1 MVESLSIA
9 RLSRIRRRRTAPLI
23 LEVDLTE
30 GLADETPTDPI
41 GQIVAM
47 RRQRLSDVVEGIRRG
62 ANDPRVKALVAKIGG
77 QPIGLAKVQ
86 ELRSAVQV
94 FTQGGKPAVAW
105 SESFGE
111 FGPGTVH
118 YYLACAFS
126 EIALL
131 PSGAVGLTGINVSN
145 WFFRDVVDKL
155 GVEYEGSARHE
166 YKTAANAFTE
176 RGMTAPH
183 REATGR
189 IVESFTEQFAEG
201 IATARGLAAA
211 EVRSLM
217 DRGPFLA
224 EEARNAGLVDRL
236 GYRDEIYAGLF
247 DRFRSGAAANGSATP
262 HLQYVAR
269 YHRVHSLADR
279 VPAMR
284 RSGGQ
289 VALISGVGQVVSGRS
304 RRAPLGRG
312 TAMGSDT
319 LTAAF
324 RAARRDPSVRAVV
337 FRVDSPGGSYVAS
350 DVIMREV
357 RLTEEAGTPVVVSMG
372 DVAASGGYF
381 VALGAGTIVAQ
392 PGTIT
397 GSIGVFVGKAVLSGL
412 LGKLGVSSDWV
423 DGARHAGM
431 FGADRKFSDSEWER
445 VNAMLDHIYDDFT
458 AKVAHARGM
467 TREEVHEVARGR
479 VWTGKDAFERGLVDE
494 LGGLDA
500 AVRLARSRAGLP
512 SAAPLRPY
520 PRTTPLDR
528 LLPVESS
535 EDRSAAS
542 AQTRLSGWGPL
553 ADVSARLGLPA
564 SGPLIMPG
572 TWEVR

>member
-1 MVESLSIA
+1 MVESVSIA
-9 RLSRIRRRRTAPLI
+9 RLSRIRQRRTAPLI

-41 GQIVAM
+41 GQILAM

-62 ANDPRVKALVAKIGG
+62 AADPRVKALVAKVGG

-94 FTQGGKPAVAW
+94 FGQAGKPTVAW

-131 PSGAVGLTGINVSN
+131 PSGSVGLTGINVGN
-145 WFFRDVVDKL
+145 LFFRDVVDRL
-155 GVEYEGSARHE
+155 GVEYEGGARHE
-166 YKTAANAFTE
+166 YKTAANTFTE

-189 IVESFTEQFAEG
+189 IVASFTEQFAEG
-201 IATARGLAAA
+201 IAEARGTTAA

-224 EEARNAGLVDRL
+224 AEALEAGLVDRL
-236 GYRDEIYAGLF
+236 CYRDEVYGELF
-247 DRFRSGAAANGSATP
+247 DRFRPADGAAAP

-269 YHRVHSLADR
+269 YHRLHSLADR
-279 VPAMR
+279 VPSVR
-284 RSGGQ
+284 RGGGQ

-304 RRAPLGRG
+304 RRAPLGGG
-312 TAMGSDT
+312 TAMGSET
-319 LTAAF
+319 LATAF
-324 RAARRDPSVRAVV
+324 RAARRDPAVRAVV

-357 RLTEEAGTPVVVSMG
+357 RLTEEAGTAVVVSMG

-397 GSIGVFVGKAVLSGL
+397 GSIGVFVGKAVLTGL
-412 LGKLGVSSDWV
+412 LDKLGVGSDRV

-431 FGADRKFSDSEWER
+431 FGTDRKFSESEWER

-467 TREEVHEVARGR
+467 SREDVHEVARGR

-500 AVRLARSRAGLP
+500 AVRRARSRAGLP
-512 SAAPLRPY
+512 SSAPLRPY

-535 EDRSAAS
+535 EDRTAAL
-542 AQTRLSGWGPL
+542 ARMRLSGWGPL

-564 SGPLIMPG
+564 AGPLVLPG
-572 TWEVR
+572 SWEVR